1 MVLGVYCRKSVDS
14 KDRDSSSIDD
24 QKQAGISL
32 AKSLGMEH
40 KLYIEQTSS
49 GKLDLK
55 DRPMM
60 VQMLKDIDQKKPK
73 IQAVFAYDP
82 SRLYRNDDTKIQFLS
97 IIKKRNIELYFKS
110 GKFDWTDPTSKL
122 VHNILSATNEFFVDL
137 TSMKIKDTLR
147 RKAKQGKVNG
157 AVLPYGY
164 KANSEKYLVID
175 EEEAEVVRYIFDSFL
190 EGKTSTQIRN
200 YLIDNEIPT
209 RYNKIGGT
217 KDYVHKERGEIR
229 TTKKS
234 DSRWTNGTILQIVR
248 NPIYKGQRR
257 WGNETFEAPIII
269 DPVKWE
275 KVNQSYI
282 NRNKG
287 SLRGKN
293 TEHKYLL
300 TPLLQCGCGK
310 SLIGR
315 SNKRENYY
323 GCAGKRYKETKCNS
337 KYIPVRVLDDLIISI
352 VYGNLYNTVKES
364 GAGDVEKKR
373 LQLEKRIG
381 EYDNEL
387 KSIKTQQ
394 NKLDDYLVDGTF
406 TKEQYDRQ
414 RKRLTAR
421 TTDLQI
427 KRSNTREQLNTI
439 KGDINQLKELEK
451 DLIEPFL
458 EKMEYPQHPDGHN
471 PFKPMLR
478 KMFHSTIG
486 RAQPFAAKQKTI
498 RKYVKNIKIDYKK
511 EHKLHEI
518 TISYRLP
525 IEDEVYHMDHLTL
538 FAVETKS
545 KHKNPVWVNEERYN
559 KHRETVIKVTEERL
573 RNYKTPL

>member
-1 MVLGVYCRKSVDS
+1 MILGIYCRKSVDS

-24 QKQAGISL
+24 QKQAGINL
-32 AKSLGMEH
+32 ARSLGMEH

-49 GKLDLK
+49 GKLELK
-55 DRPMM
+55 DRPKM

-97 IIKKRNIELYFKS
+97 IIKKREIELYFQS
-110 GKFDWTDPTSKL
+110 GKFDWNDPTSKL

-175 EEEAEVVRYIFDSFL
+175 EQEAEVVRYIFDGFM

-217 KDYVHKERGEIR
+217 KDYVHKERDEVR

-234 DSRWTNGTILQIVR
+234 DSRWTNGTILQILR
-248 NPIYKGQRR
+248 NPVYKGERK
-257 WGNETFEAPIII
+257 WGEEVFDSPIII

-275 KVNQSYI
+275 KVNQSYL

-300 TPLLQCGCGK
+300 TPMLQCGCGK

-315 SNKRENYY
+315 SNKLENYY

-337 KYIPVRVLDDLIISI
+337 KYIPVRVLDELITNI
-352 VYGNLYNTVKES
+352 VYGNLYQTVKQS
-364 GAGDVEKKR
+364 GSGDVVKKR
-373 LQLEKRIG
+373 EQLEKRIAD
-381 EYDNEL
+381 YDTEL
-387 KSIKTQQ
+387 ASIKRNL
-394 NKLDDYLVDGTF
+394 NKLDDHLTDGRF
-406 TKEQYDRQ
+406 TTEQYDRQ
-414 RKRLTAR
+414 KKRLSAQTS
-421 TTDLQI
+421 DLQI
-427 KRSNTREQLNTI
+427 KKSNLQEQLSAL
-439 KGDINQLKELEK
+439 KGDVNQLEQ
-451 DLIEPFL
+451 IENDIIKPMMD
-458 EKMEYPQHPDGHN
+458 KMEYPQHPDSYN
-471 PFKPMLR
+471 PFEPLLLKI
-478 KMFHSTIG
+478 FQSTVG
-486 RAQPFAAKQKTI
+486 RAQPFEEKQKVI
-498 RKYVKNIKIDYKK
+498 RKYVKNIKVDYKK

-518 TISYRLP
+518 TLSYRLP
-525 IEDEVYHMDHLTL
+525 IEDETYYMDVHTL
-538 FAVETKS
+538 HAIDS
-545 KHKNPVWVNEERYN
+545 RSRQPVWVNEERYE
-559 KHRETVIKVTEERL
+559 KHREKVIQETEARL
-573 RNYKTPL
+573 REYQG